1 MKLALKNDSYFSCPE
16 NDLSLSI
23 IVGQDKLGLEFDS
36 ATTANIRVQLNDER
50 SVDVST
56 VRLGFYGLA
65 AKEALASLVECSKV
79 LYLQKPT
86 KLCTAF

>member
-1 MKLALKNDSYFSCPE
+1 MKLALKNDSYYSAPE
-16 NDLSLSI
+16 GELNVSV
-23 IVGQDKLGLEFDS
+23 IVGEDRLGLEFGS
-36 ATTANIRVQLNDER
+36 STTANIRVQLNDER

-65 AKEALASLVECSKV
+65 AKEALTALVECSKA

-86 KLCTAF
+86 K

>member
-36 ATTANIRVQLNDER
+36 ATTANIRVQLND
-50 SVDVST
+50 
-56 VRLGFYGLA
+56 
-65 AKEALASLVECSKV
+65 
-79 LYLQKPT
+79 
-86 KLCTAF
+86 

>member
-36 ATTANIRVQLNDER
+36 ATTANIRVQLDDGGPVN
-50 SVDVST
+50 VGT

-65 AKEALASLVECSKV
+65 AKEALASLIECSKT
-79 LYLQKPT
+79 LYFQKPT
-86 KLCTAF
+86 K

>member
-36 ATTANIRVQLNDER
+36 ATSCGIRVQLDDGGPVN
-50 SVDVST
+50 VGT

-65 AKEALASLVECSKV
+65 AKEALTALVECSKA
-79 LYLQKPT
+79 LYLQKP
-86 KLCTAF
+86 KK

>member
-23 IVGQDKLGLEFDS
+23 IVGQDKLGLEFGS
-36 ATTANIRVQLNDER
+36 STTANIRVQLDDER

-65 AKEALASLVECSKV
+65 AKEALASLVECSKA
-79 LYLQKPT
+79 LYLQKP
-86 KLCTAF
+86 KK

>member
-36 ATTANIRVQLNDER
+36 ATTSGIRVQLDDGGPVN
-50 SVDVST
+50 VST

-65 AKEALASLVECSKV
+65 AKEALASLIECSKA
-79 LYLQKPT
+79 LYIKKPH
-86 KLCTAF
+86 K

>member
-36 ATTANIRVQLNDER
+36 ATTANIRVQLDNGGP
-50 SVDVST
+50 VNVGT

-86 KLCTAF
+86 K

>member
-23 IVGQDKLGLEFDS
+23 IVGQDKLGLEFGS
-36 ATTANIRVQLNDER
+36 VTTSGIRVQLDDGGPVN
-50 SVDVST
+50 VGT

-65 AKEALASLVECSKV
+65 AKEALASLIECTKA
-79 LYLQKPT
+79 LYINKRP
-86 KLCTAF
+86 K

>member
-36 ATTANIRVQLNDER
+36 ATTANIRVQLDDGGPVN
-50 SVDVST
+50 VGT

-65 AKEALASLVECSKV
+65 AKEALASLIECSKA
-79 LYLQKPT
+79 LYIKKPT
-86 KLCTAF
+86 K

>member
-1 MKLALKNDSYFSCPE
+1 MKLALKNDSYFSAPE
-16 NDLSLSI
+16 GEINVSV
-23 IVGQDKLGLEFDS
+23 IVAEDRLGLEFDS

-65 AKEALASLVECSKV
+65 AKEALASLIECTKA

-86 KLCTAF
+86 K

>member
-1 MKLALKNDSYFSCPE
+1 MKLSLKNDSYYSCPE
-16 NDLSLSI
+16 NDLTMSI
-23 IVGQDKLGLEFDS
+23 IVGQDKLGLEFGS

-65 AKEALASLVECSKV
+65 AKEALASLIECSKV
-79 LYLQKPT
+79 LYLQKP
-86 KLCTAF
+86 KK

>member
-23 IVGQDKLGLEFDS
+23 IVGQDKLGLEFGS
-36 ATTANIRVQLNDER
+36 ATTSGIRVQLNDER

-65 AKEALASLVECSKV
+65 AKEALASLVECSKA
-79 LYLQKPT
+79 LYLQKH
-86 KLCTAF
+86 KK

>member
-1 MKLALKNDSYFSCPE
+1 MKLALKNDSYFSAPE
-16 NDLSLSI
+16 GEINVSV
-23 IVGQDKLGLEFDS
+23 IVAEDKLGLEFGS
-36 ATTANIRVQLNDER
+36 STTANIRVQLNDER

-79 LYLQKPT
+79 LYLQKS
-86 KLCTAF
+86 KK